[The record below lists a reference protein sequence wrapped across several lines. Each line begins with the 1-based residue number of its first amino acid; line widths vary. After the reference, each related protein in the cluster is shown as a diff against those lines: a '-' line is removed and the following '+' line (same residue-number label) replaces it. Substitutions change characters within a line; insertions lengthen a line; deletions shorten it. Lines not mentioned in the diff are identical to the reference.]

1 MEENRIDRAKRF
13 SKIFWKSRADA
24 GVSQEYMALGLG
36 VSKKTIQNWEKG
48 TSSPTMFQASEWF
61 HLLGINPMPYYY
73 EFIYPD
79 TMNQDELSFGRNLPD
94 GQVAEALDL
103 LVAEMPIELKRE
115 LLFLFYGGHGSSPYA
130 VMQMVLAH
138 LQVPMKDRVSH
149 ASLILQDY
157 EIAKELDKLVKPDNI
172 QPSLEYLRNAVQY
185 GRNAAIQK
193 KSGYSFKV
201 HDDAPTQEE

>member
-48 TSSPTMFQASEWF
+48 TSSPTLFQASEWF

-73 EFIYPD
+73 EFVYPN
-79 TMNQDELSFGRNLPD
+79 TMNQEELSD
-94 GQVAEALDL
+94 GQEVSNERVSEALDL
-103 LVAEMPIELKRE
+103 IVAEMPIDLKRD
-115 LLFLFYGGHGSSPYA
+115 LLFLFHGKHGSSPYA

-138 LQVPMKDRVSH
+138 LQVPMKDRVTH
-149 ASLILQDY
+149 ASIILQDY
-157 EIAKELDKLVKPDNI
+157 EIAKELGKITNPEHI
-172 QPSLEYLRNAVQY
+172 QPRLEYLRSAVQF
-185 GRNAAIQK
+185 GRTATINK
-193 KSGYSFKV
+193 KSGYSLN
-201 HDDAPTQEE
+201 TQDEDPDQE